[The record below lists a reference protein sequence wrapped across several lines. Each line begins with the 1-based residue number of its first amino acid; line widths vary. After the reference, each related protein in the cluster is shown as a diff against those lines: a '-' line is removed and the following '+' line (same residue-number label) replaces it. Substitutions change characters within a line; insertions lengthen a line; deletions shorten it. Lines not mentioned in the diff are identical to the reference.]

1 MNSSPGLGARLKAI
15 FNLVAAEQQ
24 KNPYTK
30 IWDCCCD
37 HGYLGLKLLSEN
49 LCKKIVFVDQIPH
62 IIEQL
67 ETRLDGFNREQYE
80 LIAGDA
86 GDLRFNRQ
94 ERHLVIIAGVGG
106 ECTVDIISAIEGN
119 NPDVKIDYI
128 FCPSTSQKELRKYLI
143 SQNFGMAFEN
153 IVCENK
159 RYYEMLYVKRRA
171 TGDDLP
177 YVSET
182 CTAWDE
188 SDADHQR
195 YLSKLALHEHKKCSG
210 GKL

>member
-1 MNSSPGLGARLKAI
+1 MNLSSSLGARLKAI
-15 FNLVAAEQQ
+15 LNLVAAEQK
-24 KNPYTK
+24 KNPYTT

-49 LCKKIVFVDQIPH
+49 LCKKTVFVDQVPH

-67 ETRLDGFNREQYE
+67 KTRLDGFNNEQYE
-80 LIAGDA
+80 LIAADA

-106 ECTVDIISAIEGN
+106 ECTVDIISAIDRN

-143 SQNFGMAFEN
+143 AKKFGMAFEN

-159 RYYEMLYVKRRA
+159 RYYEVLYVKNRA
-171 TGDDLP
+171 TGVDLP
-177 YVSET
+177 SVSET

-188 SDADHQR
+188 NDTYHQR
-195 YLSKLALHEHKKCSG
+195 YLSKLALHEHKKSSG

>member
-1 MNSSPGLGARLKAI
+1 MNLSPGLGARLKAI
-15 FNLVAAEQQ
+15 LNLVAAEQQ
-24 KNPYTK
+24 KNPYTT

-37 HGYLGLKLLSEN
+37 HGYLGLKFLSEN
-49 LCKKIVFVDQIPH
+49 LCEKIVFVDQVPH

-67 ETRLDGFNREQYE
+67 KTRLDGFNSDQYK
-80 LIAGDA
+80 LLTADA

-119 NPDVKIDYI
+119 NPDVNIDYI

-143 SQNFGMAFEN
+143 VQNFGMAFEN

-159 RYYEMLYVKRRA
+159 RYYEMLYVKSRA
-171 TGDDLP
+171 TADDLP
-177 YVSET
+177 CVSET

-188 SDADHQR
+188 SDVDHQH
-195 YLSKLALHEHKKCSG
+195 YLSKLALHEHKKSSG

>member
-1 MNSSPGLGARLKAI
+1 MNISFNLGTRLKAI
-15 FNLVAAEQQ
+15 VNLVAAEQQ
-24 KNPYTK
+24 KDPYTT

-37 HGYLGLKLLSEN
+37 HGYLGLKLLNEN
-49 LCKKIVFVDQIPH
+49 LCEKIVFVDQVPH

-67 ETRLDGFNREQYE
+67 KTKLNGFNSEQYE
-80 LIAGDA
+80 LIVADA
-86 GDLRFNRQ
+86 GDLHFNGQ

-106 ECTVDIISAIEGN
+106 ECTVDIISEIEVN
-119 NPDVKIDYI
+119 NPDIQIDYI

-143 SQNFGMAFEN
+143 SQNYGMAFEK

-159 RYYEMLYVKRRA
+159 RYYEMLYIKSRVIA
-171 TGDDLP
+171 DTLP
-177 YVSET
+177 SVSET

-188 SDADHQR
+188 NNTDHQR
-195 YLSKLALHEHKKCSG
+195 YLSKLALHEHKKSTG